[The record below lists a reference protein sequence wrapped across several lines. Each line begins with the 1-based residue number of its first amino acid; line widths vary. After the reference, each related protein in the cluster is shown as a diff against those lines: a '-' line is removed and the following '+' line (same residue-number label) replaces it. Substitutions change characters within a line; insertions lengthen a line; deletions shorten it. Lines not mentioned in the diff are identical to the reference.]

1 MLGVECGPFAI
12 ARALSTGNGTS
23 CAEGEGWEFVSLFIF

>member
-12 ARALSTGNGTS
+12 ARALRTKYGTS
-23 CAEGEGWEFVSLFIF
+23 CAEGKGWEFRSLFIF